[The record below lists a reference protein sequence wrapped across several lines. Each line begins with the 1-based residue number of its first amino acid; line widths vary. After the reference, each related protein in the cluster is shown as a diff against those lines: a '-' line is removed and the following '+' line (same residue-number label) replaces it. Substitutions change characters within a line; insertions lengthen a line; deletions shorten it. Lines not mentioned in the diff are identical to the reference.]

1 MGPCQL
7 RRELPYWYCVE
18 MCCFLLKMII
28 FTSLNTYLHE
38 LRMQCSVSHKV
49 HTMLQKV
56 RIAKL
61 PTSPNMQ
68 YLHCLVYQLSV
79 LNRTLRGP
87 LRTKSLFSRPSRRL
101 VPTEVTFNRLVC
113 ISEFHCT
120 PAPLLYS
127 SVWLWPISGW

>member
-38 LRMQCSVSHKV
+38 LRMQCSVFAQGPHNV
-49 HTMLQKV
+49 I

-68 YLHCLVYQLSV
+68 YLHCLVYQLSA
-79 LNRTLRGP
+79 LNRTLRGS
-87 LRTKSLFSRPSRRL
+87 LRTKSLFFFQDHRDVSTYGGYLQQTGLDKRVPLYSRPSF
-101 VPTEVTFNRLVC
+101 VF
-113 ISEFHCT
+113 IS
-120 PAPLLYS
+120 L
-127 SVWLWPISGW
+127 I